1 MNSSRTLKVA
11 ALSLCLGIAA
21 CASSDVVVERHEKVV
36 TLRPGDLEAHGIAF
50 ITPSTVTGQE
60 HEKQAVAL
68 VFADVLARERPNV
81 RIATLAE
88 TLNAVNRAGLSD
100 AYRRMF
106 EDYRDTGL
114 LRVEALQKVAS
125 AAGARYIA
133 HLKVQKFTQGSKNR
147 MNILGIRVFETQIG
161 EVRLFF
167 QIWDSAD
174 GSVAWES
181 MQESSITSEGF
192 REKPI
197 LQDTIIRS
205 AAEDLVAHL
214 P

>member
-1 MNSSRTLKVA
+1 MNPLRILKLA

-21 CASSDVVVERHEKVV
+21 CASSDVVVDRHERSV

-50 ITPSTVTGQE
+50 VTPSTVTGQE
-60 HEKQAVAL
+60 QEKQAVAL
-68 VFADVLARERPNV
+68 VFADVLARGRPKV

-88 TLNAVNRAGLSD
+88 TLNAVSRAGHSD
-100 AYRRMF
+100 TYRRMF
-106 EDYRDTGL
+106 ESYRDTGL
-114 LRVEALQKVAS
+114 LRSDALQKVGS

-133 HLKVQKFTQGSKNR
+133 QLKVQKFSQGSKNR
-147 MNILGIRVFETQIG
+147 MNILGFRVFETQIG

-181 MQESSITSEGF
+181 MQERSITSEGF

-197 LQDTIIRS
+197 LQDTIIRA
-205 AAEDLVAHL
+205 AAEDLVARL

>member
-1 MNSSRTLKVA
+1 MNPSRLLKLA

-21 CASSDVVVERHEKVV
+21 CASSDVLVERHERSV

-50 ITPSTVTGQE
+50 VTPSTVTGQE

-68 VFADVLARERPNV
+68 VFADVLARERPKV

-88 TLNAVNRAGLSD
+88 TINAVNRAGLSD

-114 LRVEALQKVAS
+114 LRSEALQKVGS
-125 AAGARYIA
+125 AAGARFIA
-133 HLKVQKFTQGSKNR
+133 QLKVQKFTQVSKNR
-147 MNILGIRVFETQIG
+147 MNILGFRVFETQIG
-161 EVRLFF
+161 EVRLFL

-174 GSVAWES
+174 GSIAWES
-181 MQESSITSEGF
+181 MQERSISSEGV
-192 REKPI
+192 REQPV

-205 AAEDLVAHL
+205 AAEDLVARL